1 MSRLRTILRETP
13 LSFPLTSCKS
23 SIVILMIRMTPIHGK
38 VGGLICSSTFHILTK
53 YLDIFDDRTSS
64 ISRLFREIKVEHH
77 LIQADVEKRPDI
89 PGLTPKGF
97 ETWATLMI
105 LANPGREYERLQKAV
120 LNMPINNPDDK
131 KERFPK
137 ELPRRLFPEIGDIEI
152 REDIE
157 NRMMV
162 HCGVDLPYITPE
174 ERNQSAAR
182 PTRSST
188 TTASPTERTHSYERG
203 RPRPTASIPKPAQ
216 QPQPR
221 PASAVTDDDEE
232 EDEPIPSVPIERE
245 RKPYSANPGIGKV
258 YEESGQSRSHASSF
272 STSRPS
278 DSTHK
283 GPASGP
289 NPAHRMSDS
298 YDRDPH
304 YSRSGSGHSADKRF
318 SYEPRSSSQS
328 VNHRGGGGSGGGD
341 YRHSEGDLHGRD
353 HAARYA
359 GLSAHDLS
367 YSESPTANVPEDDAR
382 KYHRSSRGNDE
393 DYYRGSGQGGGSG
406 SSYDKYDKYYR

>member
-1 MSRLRTILRETP
+1 MANLTRLRTIHRETLL
-13 LSFPLTSCKS
+13 LSPLTNCKS
-23 SIVILMIRMTPIHGK
+23 SIVILMIRMTLIHGK
-38 VGGLICSSTFHILTK
+38 VGGLICSSKCHILIK

-77 LIQADVEKRPDI
+77 LIQDDIEKRPDI

-137 ELPRRLFPEIGDIEI
+137 EIPRSLFPEIGDIAI

-157 NRMMV
+157 DRMMV

-182 PTRSST
+182 STRSST

-216 QPQPR
+216 QPQSR
-221 PASAVTDDDEE
+221 PASTVTDDG

-245 RKPYSANPGIGKV
+245 RKPYSANPGVGKV
-258 YEESGQSRSHASSF
+258 YEEQAQSRNHTGSF

-278 DSTHK
+278 ESTHK
-283 GPASGP
+283 APTGRRQIQHTACPTPMTATRTTH
-289 NPAHRMSDS
+289 A
-298 YDRDPH
+298 RDWVILLI
-304 YSRSGSGHSADKRF
+304 SGSRIRMT
-318 SYEPRSSSQS
+318 P
-328 VNHRGGGGSGGGD
+328 
-341 YRHSEGDLHGRD
+341 
-353 HAARYA
+353 AAR
-359 GLSAHDLS
+359 H
-367 YSESPTANVPEDDAR
+367 
-382 KYHRSSRGNDE
+382 
-393 DYYRGSGQGGGSG
+393 
-406 SSYDKYDKYYR
+406 